1 MKTLVMGWF
10 SFEMY
15 GATAG
20 DLMARDVICD
30 WLRDAGH
37 EFDVALAAPFTGG
50 VDWRTVD
57 PFGYTH
63 LLFVCG
69 PFGDHDVTREFLQRF
84 GHCRKIG
91 VNLSMLDS
99 LDLWNPFHLLIE
111 RDSSRA
117 NHPDF
122 SLLCE
127 QTKPPVAGLLLV
139 HKQEEYRKR
148 GRHQQANDAVHRLI
162 AANEMAVV
170 DIDTRL
176 DENRTGLRTSG
187 EVEALIS
194 RMDLVLTTRL
204 HGMVLA
210 IKNGVP
216 AVVVDAIAGGAKV
229 TRQAESLGW
238 PVCLAADTLTDTEL
252 QQAYEYCRTAEAR
265 GKAGECAAN
274 ARAKLLQ
281 LRASFIADDN
291 IRSANT

>member
-1 MKTLVMGWF
+1 MGWF

-20 DLMARDVICD
+20 DLMARDVVCQ

-37 EFDVALAAPFTGG
+37 EYNVALAAPFTGG
-50 VDWRTVD
+50 VDWRAVN
-57 PFGYTH
+57 PAAYTH

-69 PFGDHDVTREFLQRF
+69 PFGDHEVTQEFLQRF

-91 VNLSMLDS
+91 ANLSMLDS
-99 LDLWNPFHLLIE
+99 LDTWNPFDLLIE

-122 SLLCE
+122 SLLCD
-127 QTKPPVAGLLLV
+127 QAKPPVAGLLLV
-139 HKQEEYRKR
+139 HKQEEYRNR
-148 GRHQQANDAVHRLI
+148 GRHQLADEAVRRLI

-176 DENRTGLRTSG
+176 DENRNGLRTSA
-187 EVEALIS
+187 EVEAVIS

-229 TRQAESLGW
+229 TRQAASLGW
-238 PVCLAADTLTDTEL
+238 PVCLAADTLSDGEL
-252 QQAYEYCRTAEAR
+252 QQAYAYCLTPGAR
-265 GKAGECAAN
+265 EKARECAAN
-274 ARAKLLQ
+274 ARET
-281 LRASFIADDN
+281 LRVLGASFIADDN
-291 IRSANT
+291 IRTARP